1 MERAPEALPS
11 EPRISVAC
19 QGLIL
24 MDVGYQGL
32 DWQVDEYSR
41 ARTGRMLAVTVQSRM
56 VGGEYGE
63 RWRGRWDWMR
73 TIRKTWV

>member
-41 ARTGRMLAVTVQSRM
+41 ARAGRMLAVTTQSRM
-56 VGGEYGE
+56 AGAMVALELE
-63 RWRGRWDWMR
+63 RTMQICRQDEC
-73 TIRKTWV
+73 

>member
-24 MDVGYQGL
+24 MEVGYQGL
-32 DWQVDEYSR
+32 DWQVDRYSR
-41 ARTGRMLAVTVQSRM
+41 ARAGRMLAATVHSRM
-56 VGGEYGE
+56 AGAMVARELE
-63 RWRGRWDWMR
+63 ASMQVSRQDEC
-73 TIRKTWV
+73 